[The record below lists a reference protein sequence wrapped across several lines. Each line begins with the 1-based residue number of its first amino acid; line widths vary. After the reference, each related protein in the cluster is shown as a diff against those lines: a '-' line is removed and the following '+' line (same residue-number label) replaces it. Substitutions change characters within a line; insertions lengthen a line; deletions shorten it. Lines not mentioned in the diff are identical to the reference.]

1 MDTFINLNNQ
11 TAGRDRIARL
21 LQYLSRFMWYR
32 LEQYNKNGV
41 HNLKRLEYQLSTFR
55 KLLRF
60 GRCIDSL
67 SAALKIVKHPDLVV
81 RITQTLS
88 KLYNFLFLLADHI
101 LWLGRADLYQVDTD
115 KWGKLCNRYWLYS
128 IVMNLIR
135 DFYEVL
141 QVLKI
146 NSHRILPKDGC
157 RSLGDM
163 YKCGTKALV
172 CMQGYQNIVIDT
184 IKNSCDLFIPLTA
197 LGHVKLSPG
206 TVGLLGVV
214 SSFAGLITLIQPL
227 AKLSPS

>member
-21 LQYLSRFMWYR
+21 LQYLSRFLWHR

-41 HNLKRLEYQLSTFR
+41 HNLKRLEFQLSSFR

-60 GRCIDSL
+60 GRCVDSL
-67 SAALKIVKHPDLVV
+67 YAALKVVKHPDLTI
-81 RITQTLS
+81 RITLTLS

-101 LWLGRADLYQVDTD
+101 LWIGRADLYQVNTD
-115 KWGKLCNRYWLYS
+115 KWGKFCNRYWLYS
-128 IVMNLIR
+128 IAMNLIR

-141 QVLKI
+141 QVLKF
-146 NSHRILPKDGC
+146 NRHKILPKDGC
-157 RSLGDM
+157 HNIRDYFRCS
-163 YKCGTKALV
+163 TKVLACV
-172 CMQGYQNIVIDT
+172 QIHQNVVIDT

-206 TVGLLGVV
+206 AIGLLGVI
-214 SSFAGLITLIQPL
+214 SSVAGLFTLLQPL
-227 AKLSPS
+227 AKLTPA